1 MNEWILESIF
11 IAFKTKNRI
20 KKLVESENKNEKGE
34 RE

>member
-11 IAFKTKNRI
+11 IVFKTKNRI